1 MKLKFEKSELLNG
14 LQIAERAIP
23 KHTMQPILEC
33 VVIDATKDKVK
44 LNTYDGDMSICCTVE
59 GDIQQ
64 EGMSAID
71 AKILVPII
79 KKMPDG
85 EVTITVKDDTTATI
99 KGGRVKFDVPCR
111 SADDFPALP
120 MVDIFSNTVTMSQ
133 YTLKEAIR
141 TTIFSCGDVASTN
154 KAMSGEL
161 FELNGD
167 RLTIVSLD
175 GHRIAIRNSDL
186 RKSYDPAKVI
196 IPGKALSEIM
206 KILSGNVE
214 EDVTI
219 ALEDKYATF
228 IFGNTV
234 IVTRL
239 IEAKYF
245 DLRPMLNIAFSTKI
259 TVNRRAFLDCVDRAT
274 LLVKE
279 GDKKPFILETGDGV
293 LDVRL
298 ASVLGKFD
306 DQLDAIVTG
315 QPIKIGFN
323 PLFVVDALRAI
334 DDEEIVINLSSPR
347 TPCSIQDDEQ
357 SYNYIILPVALKE

>member
-14 LQIAERAIP
+14 LQIVEKAIP
-23 KHTMQPILEC
+23 KHTMQPVLEC

-44 LNTYDGDMSICCTVE
+44 LNTYDGDMSICCTVD

-85 EVTITVKDDTTATI
+85 EVTITVKDDATATI

-111 SADDFPALP
+111 SADDFPTLP

-161 FELNGD
+161 FELSGD

-196 IPGKALSEIM
+196 IPGKALAEII
-206 KILSGNVE
+206 KILSGDVE

-219 ALEDKYATF
+219 ALEDKVARKPVASIVLQVFHDKEQGFFLNSFGESIFTF
-228 IFGNTV
+228 LSGIVDDVVDILLIQRIEVPERIGLGNV
-234 IVTRL
+234 
-239 IEAKYF
+239 F
-245 DLRPMLNIAFSTKI
+245 FQSH
-259 TVNRRAFLDCVDRAT
+259 
-274 LLVKE
+274 
-279 GDKKPFILETGDGV
+279 LETVKSEG
-293 LDVRL
+293 LH
-298 ASVLGKFD
+298 K
-306 DQLDAIVTG
+306 
-315 QPIKIGFN
+315 
-323 PLFVVDALRAI
+323 VVYD
-334 DDEEIVINLSSPR
+334 
-347 TPCSIQDDEQ
+347 T
-357 SYNYIILPVALKE
+357 